1 MTTDETRI
9 KEIKDSYAAFHALK
23 GVDALK
29 HHYASI
35 WTTIRDLLT
44 EIDRLEKEC
53 FALSA
58 GVCEHRSGNDHGNPL
73 CLKTNELI

>member
-23 GVDALK
+23 GVNALK
-29 HHYASI
+29 HHYAST

-58 GVCEHRSGNDHGNPL
+58 GVCQHKLGNEHGNAY
-73 CLKTNELI
+73 CGKTNELI